1 MVRAEQIVI
10 GVTDKVTDLD
20 PANAYDFFTWE
31 VLNNVMEGL
40 VKYKPGTLEIVP
52 GLAERWEVSADGKVW
67 TFYLKPNLKFSDG
80 TPLTASDVVRSIER
94 VMKIEGD
101 PSWLVTEFVDK
112 VEAKDANTVVFYL
125 KSPIGFFLDVM
136 ATPPYFPVHPKYK
149 PDAVDSDQ
157 TAGGAGPYKITRFV
171 RDVEIVLEAN
181 PYYHGPQPETKKV
194 IIRFYRDATSLRLA
208 LERGEVDVAWRT
220 LLPQDIEYFM
230 KAKGF
235 NVIDVPGAFIRYI
248 VINVRVSPF
257 DDKLVRQAIAAAL
270 DREDIIR
277 RAIFGAGTPLYSLI
291 PIGMLGHID
300 AFKEKYGDK
309 NLELARSLLRQAG
322 YSEAKKLN
330 IELWYTPTH
339 YGDTEVYIATVIKEQ
354 LEATG
359 LITVTL
365 KSSEWGTY
373 VDDIRKGRLGIYL
386 LGWYPD
392 YLDSDN
398 YMYPFLHSE
407 ANKWSGCGYANPEM
421 DNILREAQVTVNKNV
436 RAQLYE
442 KAQKI
447 LAEDVPYIP
456 IFQGKLYIVV
466 REGVKGVIPSPTMLF
481 FYSTVYKETAG

>member
-1 MVRAEQIVI
+1 
-10 GVTDKVTDLD
+10 
-20 PANAYDFFTWE
+20 
-31 VLNNVMEGL
+31 
-40 VKYKPGTLEIVP
+40 
-52 GLAERWEVSADGKVW
+52 
-67 TFYLKPNLKFSDG
+67 
-80 TPLTASDVVRSIER
+80 
-94 VMKIEGD
+94 
-101 PSWLVTEFVDK
+101 
-112 VEAKDANTVVFYL
+112 
-125 KSPIGFFLDVM
+125 
-136 ATPPYFPVHPKYK
+136 
-149 PDAVDSDQ
+149 
-157 TAGGAGPYKITRFV
+157 
-171 RDVEIVLEAN
+171 
-181 PYYHGPQPETKKV
+181 
-194 IIRFYRDATSLRLA
+194 
-208 LERGEVDVAWRT
+208 
-220 LLPQDIEYFM
+220 
-230 KAKGF
+230 
-235 NVIDVPGAFIRYI
+235 
-248 VINVRVSPF
+248 
-257 DDKLVRQAIAAAL
+257 
-270 DREDIIR
+270 
-277 RAIFGAGTPLYSLI
+277 
-291 PIGMLGHID
+291 
-300 AFKEKYGDK
+300 
-309 NLELARSLLRQAG
+309 LRQAG

-421 DNILREAQVTVNKNV
+421 NNILREAQVTVNKNV